1 MPSQPRPQS
10 KWLRSFI
17 LFSILACAS
26 LAALGFLG
34 VFVVRRVSKTLQGTG
49 DAPVTT
55 TDVRPNV
62 PLPAVTAGWDNI
74 TTNLLSAFD
83 SVDVI
88 ALGEAKGR
96 KMDSELR
103 LRLVR
108 NPDFPFRAHLIVVEF
123 ANSLYQSTL
132 DKYING
138 DNIPLEALENVWW
151 NDSPVYAEFLAAVRE
166 VNTKLPPERRVR
178 VIAGDVPIDW
188 DKVKTKEDLVPLLLR
203 RAFPVSVDRVLVP
216 RGEKAL
222 VIYSNSYVKRP
233 AFPLEAS
240 AGESTVEDPDDA
252 PLPATAPP
260 MFKALQAAGPGRVF
274 VVETIAG
281 LNLFE
286 RTLQFG
292 ELPALIPL
300 TGIHSA
306 VGSGIE
312 NEADA
317 CVYFGNTREANA
329 SVTADAAAW
338 RGTSFGAELA
348 RRQKILDLAQLN

>member
-34 VFVVRRVSKTLQGTG
+34 VFIVRRVSNNLQGQGT
-49 DAPVTT
+49 ASITT

-62 PLPAVTAGWDNI
+62 SLPTVTLGWDNI

-88 ALGEAKGR
+88 ALGESKGR

-108 NPDFPFRAHLIVVEF
+108 NPDFPFRAHLIIVEF

-132 DKYING
+132 DKYIYG
-138 DNIPLEALENVWW
+138 DNVPMEALENVWW

-166 VNTKLPPERRVR
+166 VNAKLPPDRRVR

-203 RAFPVSVDRVLVP
+203 RAFPVSVDGVIVP

-222 VIYSNSYVKRP
+222 VIYSNTYVKRP

-240 AGESTVEDPDDA
+240 NGEPTVDDPGDV
-252 PLPATAPP
+252 PLPTTTPP

-286 RTLQFG
+286 KTLQFG

-300 TGIHSA
+300 TGMHSA
-306 VGSGIE
+306 VGSGID

-317 CVYFGNTREANA
+317 CVYFGDTREANA
-329 SVTADAAAW
+329 SATADAAAW
-338 RGTSFGAELA
+338 RGTALGTELA
-348 RRQKILDLAQLN
+348 RRQKILDSAQPN